1 MPHSATETEI
11 KLKYKNAKDVL
22 PEELLNAIQQYADG
36 ELLYIPKKTARSAWG
51 EKNGTRNELMRR
63 NRRIACEYKHGK
75 TLDELS
81 DRYCLSSDTLR
92 KIIMNTTVT
101 CCNKDCSK

>member
-1 MPHSATETEI
+1 MEL
-11 KLKYKNAKDVL
+11 KLKYKNAKDIL
-22 PEELLNAIQQYADG
+22 PPELLDAIQQFAYG

-51 EKNGTRNELMRR
+51 EKNGTRTELQRR

-92 KIIMNTTVT
+92 KIIMNTSLSN
-101 CCNKDCSK
+101 CNNKDCSKQ

>member
-1 MPHSATETEI
+1 M
-11 KLKYKNAKDVL
+11 KYKNAKDLL
-22 PEELLNAIQQYADG
+22 PAELLNEIQQYADG

-51 EKNGTRNELMRR
+51 EKNGTRTELQRR
-63 NRRIACEYKHGK
+63 NKKIACEFKHGK

-92 KIIMNTTVT
+92 KIIMTTKT
-101 CCNKDCSK
+101 SPCSKDCSK